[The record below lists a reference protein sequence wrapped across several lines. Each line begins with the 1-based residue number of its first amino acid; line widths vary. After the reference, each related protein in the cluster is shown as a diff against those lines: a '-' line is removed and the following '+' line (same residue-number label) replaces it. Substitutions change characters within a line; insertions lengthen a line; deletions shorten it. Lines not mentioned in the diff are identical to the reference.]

1 MKKVLIIIVIVFVFM
16 QFFRIDKNNP
26 IVKPEENYVTITHAP
41 KEVESILKSSC
52 YDCHSNESKYP
63 WYTNIA
69 PISWYV
75 KDHINEGR
83 SYLNFSEFG
92 RYNNY
97 QKKHIY
103 ESLYAAANEGW
114 MPLDSYLWIHKDA
127 KLSTKDKKILKEWFS
142 KFISEDKK
150 G

>member
-1 MKKVLIIIVIVFVFM
+1 MKKVLIVLVIVLVVM

-26 IVKPEENYVTITHAP
+26 PVKPEENYVTITQAP
-41 KEVESILKSSC
+41 KEVENILRNSC

-69 PISWYV
+69 PVSWYV
-75 KDHINEGR
+75 KSHINEGR
-83 SYLNFSEFG
+83 EHLNFSEFG
-92 RYNNY
+92 KYNDY
-97 QKKHIY
+97 QKKYIY
-103 ESLYAAANEGW
+103 DGLYSSVSEGW

-127 KLSTKDKKILKEWFS
+127 KLSPKDKKIMMDWFS
-142 KFISEDKK
+142 KFVPKDKK